1 MLPHIVALA
10 ATRAKTVAEGDSEMK
25 RMRKS
30 SNGGGWVYTD
40 SNLGYKM
47 EILANTSGKSNERK

>member
-1 MLPHIVALA
+1 
-10 ATRAKTVAEGDSEMK
+10 
-25 RMRKS
+25 MRKS
-30 SNGGGWVYTD
+30 SNGGGLVYTD